1 MTLQMAQPLFSSF
14 PPLDAPQAGLL
25 TQDLGSSTS
34 TAYETVNVLV
44 RVTGDDNKSGHHAV
58 L

>member
-1 MTLQMAQPLFSSF
+1 MTFQMAQPLLCSL
-14 PPLDAPQAGLL
+14 PPLDAPQAGLF
-25 TQDLGSSTS
+25 TKDLGSSTS